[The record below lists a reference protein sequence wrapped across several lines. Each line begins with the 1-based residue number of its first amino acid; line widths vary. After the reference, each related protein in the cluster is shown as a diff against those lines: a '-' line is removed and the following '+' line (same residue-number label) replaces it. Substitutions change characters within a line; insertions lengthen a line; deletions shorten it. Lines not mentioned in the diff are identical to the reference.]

1 MSRTSRARRELF
13 ERILELVREVFSGR
27 VDPFDVNVVQLASR
41 LREEFPRLR
50 GWDEINLD
58 LEAMIGL
65 AGVVERQEEW
75 IEHRASRL
83 FVDPLLVA
91 LKVEVMDLKELARMF
106 LRAWRPIVE
115 ARGVTPAFL
124 EAAVSYWLELP
135 PASERGEV
143 LPEPRGE
150 QDFEPLWKEQEFEKR
165 LMLEARRLQ
174 MALDEKEGEVSYSD
188 YLRGKDPWDSAERA
202 YLLSFLISDGVVSV
216 RRDPATGEL
225 FLVRPRG
232 SGDSA
237 GSIVTWMDVG
247 GEGHG

>member
-1 MSRTSRARRELF
+1 MSRTSRTRRELF
-13 ERILELVREVFSGR
+13 ERILELVRDVLSGK

-50 GWDEINLD
+50 EWHEINLD

-65 AGVVERQEEW
+65 AGVVARQEEW

-91 LKVEVMDLKELARMF
+91 LKVEVMDMKELARVF

-124 EAAVSYWLELP
+124 ESAVRYWLELP
-135 PASERGEV
+135 PASERKRM

-150 QDFEPLWKEQEFEKR
+150 QSFEPLWKEEEFEER
-165 LMLEARRLQ
+165 LMLEAKRLQ
-174 MALDEKEGEVSYSD
+174 RVLDEKGGEVSYSD
-188 YLRGKDPWDSAERA
+188 YLRSEDPWDSADRA

-232 SGDSA
+232 SGDFT